1 MAVNRQKIWQIN
13 FNKYNAVGGGL
24 KCCHPLNYKNTTVN
38 QSPPHVGERGNFLWI
53 AQKHTR
59 NTSCILSTVSAKSS
73 YAMPLSTHGATGTG
87 GGKEKYPLNN
97 THQWRACCS
106 PVIFARE
113 KEGNHL
119 PLFFRELHTAG
130 NRDLWRDF
138 LNFPYFTG
146 FPAPLDSEM
155 ICILRLYPNG
165 IIIMDMNI
173 VGGHMNIQ
181 NEKVNTKL
189 LYSVGYVPEVDKY
202 ILSCVVTWVAWYNRY
217 YEITKEE
224 YEAFGTER
232 LDQLA
237 SRFRELEC
245 KSDRFLFS
253 DRDEENT
260 TEQNALRTGMKQKE
274 IFYNVHKLLDKAQI
288 PVSYQIESFKRMIDN
303 SKFDMELKIDIMEYR
318 TRVFCYERGTLVFEK
333 YVDDRTLLEYLI
345 LNEVV
350 CSYFCVLA
358 GKQHVKTDGYIDMDW
373 ERKSEKDAFAAIGD
387 PYKTMYEE
395 GISIFKI

>member
-1 MAVNRQKIWQIN
+1 
-13 FNKYNAVGGGL
+13 
-24 KCCHPLNYKNTTVN
+24 
-38 QSPPHVGERGNFLWI
+38 
-53 AQKHTR
+53 
-59 NTSCILSTVSAKSS
+59 
-73 YAMPLSTHGATGTG
+73 
-87 GGKEKYPLNN
+87 
-97 THQWRACCS
+97 
-106 PVIFARE
+106 
-113 KEGNHL
+113 
-119 PLFFRELHTAG
+119 
-130 NRDLWRDF
+130 
-138 LNFPYFTG
+138 
-146 FPAPLDSEM
+146 
-155 ICILRLYPNG
+155 
-165 IIIMDMNI
+165 
-173 VGGHMNIQ
+173 MNIQ

-387 PYKTMYEE
+387 SYKTMYEE